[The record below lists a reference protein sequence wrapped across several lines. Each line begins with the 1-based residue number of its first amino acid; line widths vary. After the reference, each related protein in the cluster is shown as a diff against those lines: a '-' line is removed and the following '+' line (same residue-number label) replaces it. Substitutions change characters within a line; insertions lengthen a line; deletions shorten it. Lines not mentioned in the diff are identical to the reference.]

1 MLSSRKIQ
9 EKILKLSKYKGLPA
23 AEYEALYWK
32 LRRKND
38 QSILGSLSL
47 RTRQRLH
54 PVFLA
59 IYKLLNRLHGIR
71 VIVSGEKLPENGP
84 LIFAPTHVGKYDVE
98 AIGEA
103 VQKHFYLLSGD
114 FENLQGGPEQA
125 FLNLNGVFYFRET
138 DAEDRKAVAKKM
150 IQHLCDGGNML
161 YFPEGAWNFSPN
173 LPVQPLFP
181 GIIRVAKEANA
192 YIVPI
197 GVEQYGK
204 RFVIR
209 IGCPMNSKDYPDI
222 DSSLETLRDQMATL
236 KWSIWNEEQCAKR
249 EELHPDLWEHYID
262 DRLAEWPG
270 FSREHIA
277 GLVYRPKGITDP
289 LEAFTFMNN
298 LIPNRENAFLFDK
311 RLVGVPIPT
320 GINLPST

>member
-1 MLSSRKIQ
+1 M
-9 EKILKLSKYKGLPA
+9 KLSKYKGLPA

-32 LRRKND
+32 FRRKND
-38 QSILGSLSL
+38 QSILGGLSL

-59 IYKLLNRLHGIR
+59 AYKLLNRLHGIR
-71 VIVSGEKLPENGP
+71 VIVCGENIPENGP

-125 FLNLNGVFYFRET
+125 FLNLNGVLYFQEKNP
-138 DAEDRKAVAKKM
+138 ADRKAVTKKM
-150 IQHLCDGGNML
+150 IEHLRSGGNLL
-161 YFPEGAWNFSPN
+161 YYPEGAWNFSPN

-181 GIIRVAKEANA
+181 GIIRIAKEGNA
-192 YIVPI
+192 RIVPI
-197 GVEQYGK
+197 GAEQYGK
-204 RFVIR
+204 RFMVR
-209 IGCPMNSKDYPDI
+209 VGSSMDPDDYPDN
-222 DSSLETLRDQMATL
+222 DSALEALRDQMATL
-236 KWSIWNEEQCAKR
+236 KWSIWDAEECALR
-249 EELHPDLWEHYID
+249 EELPPDLWEHYID

-277 GLVYRPKGITDP
+277 GLVYRPKGITGP
-289 LEAFTFMNN
+289 AEAFAFMDK
-298 LIPNRENAFLFDK
+298 LIPCRENAFLFSK
-311 RLVGVPIPT
+311 RRSG
-320 GINLPST
+320 LPF